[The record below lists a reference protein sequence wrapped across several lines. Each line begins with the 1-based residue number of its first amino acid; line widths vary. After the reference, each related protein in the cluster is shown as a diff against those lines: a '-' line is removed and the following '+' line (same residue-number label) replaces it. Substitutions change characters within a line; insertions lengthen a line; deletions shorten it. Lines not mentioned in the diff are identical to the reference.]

1 MSLIATCPG
10 CDTMFRVVAD
20 QLKLHNGKVRCGVC
34 GHVFNAAECIAFVP
48 DEAITTR
55 QISAPAVSLAVTPPS
70 LEIEPTAVP
79 PAEGS
84 FSQAD
89 QLVKDSVSTDEEKAK
104 QALISEKAL
113 EPESP
118 VTTLTEPSQP
128 PLLAEAFLARESDK
142 TDATRRMIRL
152 AFYGSVLALLGFLL
166 QASFWWR
173 NELAVA
179 VPLSRPWLEAGCQ
192 FLGCKLELPAHG
204 EQLMLEMLQM
214 TELQQKKLFQVRAT
228 VRNLSQLPQRA
239 PHLELTLTSAN
250 GVPVIRRLLAPKE
263 WLPTSTVAKG
273 LSPLSDLPVEFT
285 LAVELP
291 FTGFTGRLLFA
302 PSVVLDSQNIS
313 SVASAAISH

>member
-34 GHVFNAAECIAFVP
+34 GQIFNAAECIGFVP
-48 DEAITTR
+48 DEAITTHP
-55 QISAPAVSLAVTPPS
+55 ISAAMVPLPATPASPVEIGPMATPSSEGHFSATDHLA
-70 LEIEPTAVP
+70 
-79 PAEGS
+79 
-84 FSQAD
+84 
-89 QLVKDSVSTDEEKAK
+89 KDSVPNDEEKAK
-104 QALISEKAL
+104 ESSISEEKL
-113 EPESP
+113 EPEGP
-118 VTTLTEPSQP
+118 VLAVTEPNQA
-128 PLLAEAFLARESDK
+128 PLLAVTFLARESDK
-142 TDATRRMIRL
+142 TDAKRRMIRF
-152 AFYGSVLALLGFLL
+152 ASYGSVLALVGLLL
-166 QASFWWR
+166 QASYWWR
-173 NELAVA
+173 NELAVG
-179 VPLSRPWLEAGCQ
+179 VPLTRQWLETGCQ

-214 TELQQKKLFQVRAT
+214 TELQQKRTFQVRAT

-250 GVPVIRRLLAPKE
+250 GVPVMRRLIMPRE
-263 WLPTSTVAKG
+263 WLPASTVAKG

-302 PSVVLDSQNIS
+302 PS
-313 SVASAAISH
+313 